1 MRHYG
6 LISAAL
12 LAALC
17 VLAVLTINFTTDT
30 ENAAET
36 PPDASESV
44 IPSLD
49 DDTERTD
56 YTDAVMLARIMQDED
71 GVDWP
76 DWAIMCIGQ
85 VVLNRV
91 SSEDWPDDIYS
102 VLTQKNQ
109 YEPVITDGA
118 WFSKDVDAHYLEL
131 AYRLLD
137 GETVLP
143 STVVYQALFP
153 QGERTVVT
161 VYDPALDTTTYFCE

>member
-1 MRHYG
+1 MKQYG

-17 VLAVLTINFTTDT
+17 ALAFVVIFFTTATPD
-30 ENAAET
+30 ASET
-36 PPDASESV
+36 PPAASESV
-44 IPSLD
+44 IASLG

-56 YTDAVMLARIMQDED
+56 YAEARMLARIMQDED

-76 DWAIMCIGQ
+76 DWAIMAIGQ

-91 SSEDWPDDIYS
+91 ASDEWPDTVYD

-118 WFSKDVDAHYLEL
+118 WFSKAVDDYYLDL

-143 STVVYQALFP
+143 ESVVYQALFP
-153 QGERTVVT
+153 QGTVTVVT